1 MSEQNN
7 NPTTTVKPVATTP
20 AATTATPAPKPT
32 TPTTTAAPVAK
43 EAASTTQVVQPV
55 ATTKPEEK
63 TTATEVKPAATT
75 TAQQTTT
82 AQTSVA
88 PVTKVTPVTQEKKEE
103 PAAAQPA
110 PAPTTAPAP
119 QPVKTAGVTPVTAQA
134 AQPEKKEETTD
145 TVPEALLVGAVAPTV
160 QKIEVHE
167 ELDTRAEEEQ
177 AKKNAETNNIAS
189 NLATGATKQKE
200 AKIKNPNAF
209 NSEEKVLY
217 KIKPEKESNPIVVVL
232 VLLILGVFIVF
243 LPNISNYIYNL
254 LNPALNF
261 RQAPPPAE
269 EENDTLSS
277 EIKDFESG
285 NLTIEL
291 NDLEFTNFVK
301 TSTEDIYDVTFTMIN
316 KADEP
321 YLFEDHLYISFYNE
335 KESLLYQGLIFT
347 YQVLG
352 SNGSTELSVVTNKNV
367 YENGRYFKIEQI
379 KPNDYPTA
387 RIDQKEE
394 EFKKLSCSYNNDT
407 IVYYFKDDLLNK
419 ISEKYVENKD
429 SGYNFEGR
437 KQAKYDEYL
446 KLKTLKGVT
455 TDFIETPLD
464 FSVVTNINLGET
476 EFQELQEVKIYKY
489 FKNNANP
496 NTVAFEIQAL
506 GYTCS

>member
-7 NPTTTVKPVATTP
+7 NPTATVKPVATT
-20 AATTATPAPKPT
+20 A
-32 TPTTTAAPVAK
+32 TPTTTTPAAQPVAK
-43 EAASTTQVVQPV
+43 EATTQAVKPVTATTQPQQATNTQPATQPV
-55 ATTKPEEK
+55 AKPA
-63 TTATEVKPAATT
+63 TPVATATAQPA
-75 TAQQTTT
+75 QTTT
-82 AQTSVA
+82 TTQPAPVTPVTKVA
-88 PVTKVTPVTQEKKEE
+88 PVTQESK
-103 PAAAQPA
+103 PAQPVQ
-110 PAPTTAPAP
+110 PANQAV
-119 QPVKTAGVTPVTAQA
+119 QPVTATTT
-134 AQPEKKEETTD
+134 QPKAEETTD

-160 QKIEVHE
+160 EKIEVHE

-177 AKKNAETNNIAS
+177 AKKNAENNKIAS
-189 NLATGATKQKE
+189 KLPTGAKKQNE

-217 KIKPEKESNPIVVVL
+217 KVKPEKESNPIIVVL
-232 VLLILGVFIVF
+232 VLLILGVFVVF
-243 LPNISNYIYNL
+243 LPNISNYIFNL
-254 LNPALNF
+254 INPAINF
-261 RQAPPPAE
+261 KPAPPPVE
-269 EENDTLSS
+269 EEKETLSS

-285 NLTIEL
+285 KLTIEL

-301 TSTEDIYDVTFTMIN
+301 TSTEDVYDVTFTMIN

-321 YLFEDHLYISFYNE
+321 YLYEDHLYISFYNE
-335 KESLLYQGLIFT
+335 KENLIFQGLIFS

-352 SNGSTELSVVTNKNV
+352 SNGSTDLSVITNRNV

-419 ISEKYVENKD
+419 ISEKYVENKET
-429 SGYNFEGR
+429 SFNFDGR
-437 KQAKYDEYL
+437 KQEKYEEYL

-455 TDFIETPLD
+455 TDFIETPID

-476 EFQELQEVKIYKY
+476 EFQELQELKIYKY